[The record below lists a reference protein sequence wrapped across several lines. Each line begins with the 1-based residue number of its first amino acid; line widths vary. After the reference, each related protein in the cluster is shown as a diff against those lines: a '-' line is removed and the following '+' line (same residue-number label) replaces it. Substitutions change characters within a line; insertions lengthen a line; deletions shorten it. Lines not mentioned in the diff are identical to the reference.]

1 MTTELRRRRRGLLR
15 AVGGEVWGLVLEI
28 LVVGVMVA
36 AALAL
41 AGLILLVA

>member
-1 MTTELRRRRRGLLR
+1 MTTELRRRRRGLL
-15 AVGGEVWGLVLEI
+15 AEVGGEAWGLVLEI